1 MNTTNKQDETLPHIL
16 NNGLT
21 DALEILVE
29 ELNKSSVRKY
39 TCINGMAYSQL
50 ERDIVEKLTNWQKE
64 RDKVIID
71 KLLLF
76 VKMVSERGYDP
87 YENDHHLTVQDFV
100 NEADQLLN
108 SLK

>member
-1 MNTTNKQDETLPHIL
+1 MNTTNKQDETL
-16 NNGLT
+16 
-21 DALEILVE
+21 VE
-29 ELNKSSVRKY
+29 AAKKY
-39 TCINGMAYSQL
+39 SPARAGVNSCP
-50 ERDIVEKLTNWQKE
+50 EKKAFIAGANWQKE
-64 RDKVIID
+64 QDKFIID

-100 NEADQLLN
+100 NEAGQLLQ